1 MEFTYDSYAN
11 LIKLLKEKNYNFADY
26 HNYKQFNKCV
36 ILRHDIDYDL
46 EKALPMAELE
56 NTLGVKSTYFVL
68 VTSDFY
74 NVMSK
79 SSQAILDSIQSMG
92 HKIGLHFD
100 EKRYEVDN
108 NKWDREWI
116 KICINSEAEV
126 LSKLSIGRAITSVS
140 MHRPSKQTLESNLNL
155 DGMANSYSQEF
166 FKCFKYLS
174 DSRMNWREDPKTVI
188 NSGEFDRIQLLTHPF
203 WYSDEPRTMKEIIKE
218 FISGDVVIEKRYSN
232 FSNNFSMLKDVISKD
247 EICIKKRNFR

>member
-56 NTLGVKSTYFVL
+56 KTLGVKSTYFVL

-116 KICINSEAEV
+116 KNCINSEAEV
-126 LSKLSIGRAITSVS
+126 LSKLSIGGATISVS
-140 MHRPSKQTLESNLNL
+140 MHRPSKHTLESDLQL

-166 FKCFKYLS
+166 FKHFKYLS
-174 DSRMNWREDPKTVI
+174 DSRMNWREDPEEAI
-188 NSGEFDRIQLLTHPF
+188 ISGKYDRIQLLTHPF
-203 WYSDEPRTMKEIIKE
+203 WYYKEPKSMEQIIRE
-218 FISGDVVIEKRYSN
+218 FICGQSTVKRRYRNFGDN
-232 FSNNFSMLKDVISKD
+232 FSRLEEVITD
-247 EICIKKRNFR
+247 I